1 MTVHRPR
8 PPRILL
14 LTAAL
19 VLAVGSSGCASERAF
34 REAQDYE
41 MRQHWDMAV
50 MAYQKAVSLEPGNQ
64 KYSTALFRSRLQAAQ
79 THLGRGRLHRSAGQ
93 LDLAQVELEQ
103 SVALD
108 PTNDVAQQELKKVVA
123 EIETRRL
130 EAAGG
135 SPTEKAKARAKGRR
149 AAPPMLNPAS
159 DKPIDVTFPPDTP
172 IKKIYQ
178 ALCTASGINV
188 IFDPQLKDDKFTIDL
203 RNLTFQKALE
213 TTMRQA
219 GHFYKVIDEKTILVA
234 QDTQQNRKE
243 YEDQVVRTFFLSNGD
258 VKDVSAMVRGL
269 LDLRRMAT
277 VTQLNAIVI
286 RDTADKVAVAERLIE
301 VNDKAK
307 AEVVLDVEL
316 LQLSTKKLLDLGMA
330 LSSYSLT
337 GSYGSTAAGG
347 SGGSTPAATL
357 PWDELIKLSISDFN
371 FTVPSIII
379 NFIKTNTEAEVLA
392 QPQLRIAEGEKAQL
406 VIGNRVPIPVTT
418 INTQQAIGQV
428 GVVPVTSFQYQD
440 VGIKLD
446 VETRVHHNKE
456 VSLKLTVE
464 VSNLNGYVDGG
475 NGQKQPIISTRTI
488 TSNIRLKDGE
498 TSFLAGLVQTTK
510 TVTKTGIPFLADLP
524 LIGPLFGQTST
535 DSDRNDIFLTLTPH
549 ITRAPQIDEEDL
561 VPVWVG
567 TENNVSFSG
576 LNVRLESPQ
585 APVTPFDLPSE
596 PPASRPVAPTNP
608 VPSTVPNPGAVSFQ
622 GSGPNDPFKPSS
634 TVAPTPAPS
643 LPKTPLS
650 GGNAAPA
657 SSSFVESAGPQSLA
671 LGLEIENA
679 ELAAGE
685 TTTMTLSGPAELADA
700 GALEVTLEW
709 DPAVAEIVTIS
720 PGPWRTGSAAL
731 NTRLDADRG
740 PGRVRVGFGT
750 PTGVVG
756 LPSGALAR
764 FTVRGLAPGKTLFR
778 MSAGA
783 GLGKNGAL
791 RPEADAVALSVAP

>member
-1 MTVHRPR
+1 
-8 PPRILL
+8 
-14 LTAAL
+14 
-19 VLAVGSSGCASERAF
+19 
-34 REAQDYE
+34 
-41 MRQHWDMAV
+41 MRHWDLAV
-50 MAYQKAVSLEPGNQ
+50 MAYEKAVSLDPVSK
-64 KYSTALFRSRLQAAQ
+64 KYEVALFRARLQASQ
-79 THLGRGRLHRSAGQ
+79 THLGRGRLHRNAGQ

-108 PTNDVAQQELKKVVA
+108 PTNDVALQELKKVHE
-123 EIETRRL
+123 EIEARRV
-130 EAAGG
+130 EAEGG
-135 SPTEKAKARAKGRR
+135 SRTEKAKAKARGRK

-159 DKPIDVTFPPDTP
+159 DKPIDVAFPPDTP

-178 ALCTASGINV
+178 ALCAASGINV

-258 VKDVSAMVRGL
+258 VKDVSTMVRSL

-277 VTQLNAIVI
+277 VAQLNAIVI

-316 LQLSTKKLLDLGMA
+316 LQLSTKKLLDLGVA
-330 LSSYSLT
+330 LSSYSIT
-337 GSYGSTAAGG
+337 GSYNGTTSGG
-347 SGGSTPAATL
+347 SGGTTTATL
-357 PWDELIKLSISDFN
+357 PWDELLKLSLSDFN

-498 TSFLAGLVQTTK
+498 TSFLAGLVETTK
-510 TVTKTGIPFLADLP
+510 TITKTGIPFLADLP
-524 LIGPLFGQTST
+524 LVGPLFGQTRT
-535 DSDRNDIFLTLTPH
+535 EGDRNDIFLTLTPH
-549 ITRAPQIDEEDL
+549 ITRAPQIEEEDL
-561 VPVWVG
+561 IPVWVG

-585 APVTPFDLPSE
+585 APATPFDAPAVEMPGSRPAAPTGPI
-596 PPASRPVAPTNP
+596 PPKVPAPVAP
-608 VPSTVPNPGAVSFQ
+608 VPGSAPKDLFQ
-622 GSGPNDPFKPSS
+622 KTP
-634 TVAPTPAPS
+634 APTPP
-643 LPKTPLS
+643 PVS
-650 GGNAAPA
+650 GGAAAPA
-657 SSSFVESAGPQSLA
+657 SSGNVASVRAGNAAQLSAAFVENEGPRPLA
-671 LGLEIENA
+671 LGLELENA
-679 ELAAGE
+679 ELSQGE
-685 TTTMTLSGPAELADA
+685 STLLTLTAPPELADA

-709 DPAVAEIVTIS
+709 DPAVAELVSVS
-720 PGPWRTGSAAL
+720 PGPWRSGSAAL
-731 NTRLDADRG
+731 NTRLDADRA
-740 PGRVRVGFGT
+740 PGRVRIGLGT

-764 FTVRGLAPGKTLFR
+764 LTFRGLAPGKTLVR

-783 GLGKNGAL
+783 GLGKNGSL
-791 RPEADAVALSVAP
+791 RPAADAVAFSVAP